1 LALLDPDLR
10 DILSALNAH
19 EVKYL
24 LVGGYAVGV
33 YSEPRATKDL
43 DIFIQSHPE
52 NGEAVFRALAEY
64 GAPPEG
70 MTPAD
75 FSNKPDSVFQIGVPP
90 VRIDILQSISGVTFD
105 EAWENRITAF
115 IDEIPTNVIS
125 RDDLIRNKLAAG
137 RRRDLLDVEDIR
149 EAAE

>member
-1 LALLDPDLR
+1 LLDPDLR

-43 DIFIQSHPE
+43 DIFIQSDPE

-64 GAPPEG
+64 GAPLEG
-70 MTPAD
+70 MTAAD

>member
-1 LALLDPDLR
+1 LLDPDLR

-43 DIFIQSHPE
+43 DIFIQSDPE

-64 GAPPEG
+64 GAPLEG
-70 MTPAD
+70 MTAAD
-75 FSNKPDSVFQIGVPP
+75 FCNKPDSVFQIGVPP

-105 EAWENRITAF
+105 QAWENRITAF